1 MGMTDTLKDRI
12 KLARKEAKLTQDE
25 VARAIQ
31 ITQPTY
37 SELETGKSL
46 GSKHLAEIAHLFGV
60 NALWLASGKGQKH
73 AHDAA
78 PGTSNIHQISE
89 GKQGY
94 DSNTLPAPSFAG
106 RLPLISWVQAGNWAE
121 SPDIYA
127 PGDAEEWLLQAV
139 PNAPNCFALRV
150 SGPSMDDGTAS
161 GYRDG
166 DIIHVNPDAEWK
178 HNDDV
183 IVKNGGDEVTFK
195 RLVCQ
200 GDKCH
205 LVPLNPSWP
214 DKIIPLDAHCTIIGV
229 VVFSGRYR

>member
-1 MGMTDTLKDRI
+1 MKRPFAATLEKLLLAEPSLRKKNGRLNVSAAAKAI
-12 KLARKEAKLTQDE
+12 KIQQPTLLRMLNDESEFPSPGNAKKLTKFFRISHEQL
-25 VARAIQ
+25 V
-31 ITQPTY
+31 
-37 SELETGKSL
+37 
-46 GSKHLAEIAHLFGV
+46 
-60 NALWLASGKGQKH
+60 
-73 AHDAA
+73 
-78 PGTSNIHQISE
+78 GTSNIHQISE

-106 RLPLISWVQAGNWAE
+106 RVPLISWVQAGNWAE

-150 SGPSMDDGTAS
+150 SGPSMDDGTPS

-166 DIIHVNPDAEWK
+166 DIIHVNPAAEWK

-183 IVKNGGDEVTFK
+183 VVRNGCGEVIFK

-205 LVPLNPSWP
+205 LLSLHPNWP
-214 DKIIPLDAHCTIIGV
+214 DKITPLDAHCTIIGV
-229 VVFSGRYR
+229 VVFSCRYR